1 MTLQPRYHEYI
12 LRNGYRALA
21 GRSDS
26 DNDELTFHVAQ
37 PEDWWFHIK
46 GMPGSHVVLLREG
59 KPEPGKEILKQVAA
73 IAAWHSKAR
82 DGGVVAV
89 VATKLRYVRKPRGA
103 KSGTVTISKE
113 TVFKVRPWR
122 PEADNPEEQT

>member
-12 LRNGYRALA
+12 LRNGYRVLA
-21 GRSDS
+21 GKSDS
-26 DNDELTFHVAQ
+26 DNDELTFRVAQ

-59 KPEPGKEILKQVAA
+59 KPEPGKEILKQAAA

-82 DGGVVAV
+82 HAGVVAV
-89 VATKLRYVRKPRGA
+89 VAARLRYVKKPKGA
-103 KSGTVTISKE
+103 RSGTVTVSKE
-113 TVFKVRPWR
+113 TVFKVRPGT
-122 PEADNPEEQT
+122 PEADNPDQPI